1 MAPAKGGRLNAFKI
15 CNSDEITLAARVPMG
30 ELVSCPFNRE
40 GDDMT
45 FMLRASLLL
54 LAFLGCG
61 WVRAAQV
68 TIENPKKLPVKEE
81 EVNLLYTM
89 VCQQVAKDFH
99 VRNYK
104 NLESPLTLV
113 LGEDRERYVIDHLT
127 GAGTIYLHQWD
138 EVHFASAA
146 VMIAFHHVLSNN
158 QFREEVKNVLTR
170 FSKIVPE
177 TISAARNRR

>member
-1 MAPAKGGRLNAFKI
+1 
-15 CNSDEITLAARVPMG
+15 
-30 ELVSCPFNRE
+30 
-40 GDDMT
+40 MT

-68 TIENPKKLPVKEE
+68 TIENPKRLPVKEE

-89 VCQQVAKDFH
+89 VCQQVAQDFH

-113 LGEDRERYVIDHLT
+113 LGEDRERYAIDHLT

-146 VMIAFHHVLSNN
+146 IMIAFHHVLSND
-158 QFREEVKNVLTR
+158 QFQEEGKNVLRR

>member
-1 MAPAKGGRLNAFKI
+1 MK
-15 CNSDEITLAARVPMG
+15 
-30 ELVSCPFNRE
+30 LVRCPFDLE
-40 GDDMT
+40 GDDMV
-45 FMLRASLLL
+45 FIIRGSVLL
-54 LAFLGCG
+54 LAFLGLE
-61 WVRAAQV
+61 WVLAAQV

-89 VCQQVAKDFH
+89 VCQQVAQDFH

-138 EVHFASAA
+138 EAHFASAA
-146 VMIAFHHVLSNN
+146 IMIAFHHVLSND
-158 QFREEVKNVLTR
+158 QFQEEGKNVLRR

>member
-1 MAPAKGGRLNAFKI
+1 MAPAKGGRLSAFKI
-15 CNSDEITLAARVPMG
+15 CDPDEITIAARVPKS
-30 ELVSCPFNRE
+30 ELVSCPFNLE

-68 TIENPKKLPVKEE
+68 TIENPKRLPVKEE
-81 EVNLLYTM
+81 EVNLLYTI
-89 VCQQVAKDFH
+89 VCQQVAQDFH

-146 VMIAFHHVLSNN
+146 IMIAFHHVLSND
-158 QFREEVKNVLTR
+158 QFQEEGKNVLRR

>member
-1 MAPAKGGRLNAFKI
+1 VK
-15 CNSDEITLAARVPMG
+15 
-30 ELVSCPFNRE
+30 LVRCPFDLE
-40 GDDMT
+40 GDDMV
-45 FMLRASLLL
+45 FIIRGSVLL
-54 LAFLGCG
+54 LAFLGLE
-61 WVRAAQV
+61 WVLAAQV

-89 VCQQVAKDFH
+89 VCQQVAQDFH

-138 EVHFASAA
+138 EAHFASAA
-146 VMIAFHHVLSNN
+146 IMIAFHHVLSND
-158 QFREEVKNVLTR
+158 QFQEEGKNVLRR